1 MGNVQLLVYC
11 RYIHLWSILYL
22 LNIIYF
28 SPLITLMIVN
38 LFHLYNI
45 TLNSKRI
52 GIVVSDIVLIIIISN
67 RNVDLYI
74 YENICVFF
82 IYINILL
89 LKNINPIVLYTIE
102 LKEDDE
108 KYKDENYL
116 EYINRLF
123 NLYAS

>member
-1 MGNVQLLVYC
+1 
-11 RYIHLWSILYL
+11 
-22 LNIIYF
+22 
-28 SPLITLMIVN
+28 MIVN